1 MTITLRRTR
10 HLDECDLNRIDSRNA
25 VLYALLSNKIIM
37 RASDNKEGEKQIE
50 QAFMWLRDTCQH
62 FYSVRGPE
70 QDKDN
75 VKYYIY
81 FENEEEATHFVLVFP
96 QEQDEVK

>member
-1 MTITLRRTR
+1 MTITIRRTR
-10 HLDECDLNRIDSRNA
+10 HLDESDLDRIDRRNE
-25 VLYALLSNKIIM
+25 VMFALLSNKILM

-50 QAFMWLRDTCQH
+50 QAFMWLRDTCKH

-70 QDKDN
+70 QDKDT

-81 FENEEEATHFVLVFP
+81 FENEEEATLFVLSFP
-96 QEQDEVK
+96 QE